1 MNIFYFSTSV
11 ILIFSQSRIILLILF
26 FSRLKKIK
34 FMSSRRQQKVAGLI
48 SESLNEIFQKH
59 GISYYSNAFVT
70 ITEVT
75 LSPDL
80 LVAKV
85 YVSIYNVPDKQKSLN
100 DLVSNTNEIRKH
112 LGNQLRFHLRRIP
125 ELLFFLDES
134 IENAIR
140 INELLK
146 DIKKEQ

>member
-1 MNIFYFSTSV
+1 
-11 ILIFSQSRIILLILF
+11 
-26 FSRLKKIK
+26 
-34 FMSSRRQQKVAGLI
+34 MSSRRQQKVAGLI